1 MTFLSRMVCGVL
13 GAATLNF
20 APAAPVFADE
30 QPTLTENGVIS
41 GTMDIA
47 FKTRTQKDDSG
58 KLEKDSAKLGVKDEY
73 TVNLNV
79 GNTTEFVG
87 TIQRQPE
94 LKIKLV
100 GMEAQAGALLY
111 DINLAVL
118 NPNNLS
124 QKKTVGKWVGSVP
137 MDADTNVLDLSG
149 GKDAANRLR
158 MAVDTVGAAQGF
170 TDHFDGKLVGKQA
183 KGDNWKNKVVS
194 FTFERV
200 IGKKKVKI
208 EAKQTDPVKF
218 DNVVLAKGPSAIYPS
233 TKVNGRMDYDYD
245 TGNWYINGLSFK
257 YNLDGT
263 DYEDVLSGSVKWMED
278 PNRAQ
283 NGKGWYEFNLRFNED
298 KYAAAS
304 SEADAFAEMS
314 EEEAFFAVDN
324 SIPALT
330 GRMDYVDT
338 MIPGTEMPS
347 GSKITYK
354 LNANKLTKQQ
364 IMNFFKLWMLAVGPV
379 NDE

>member
-1 MTFLSRMVCGVL
+1 MICGMLS
-13 GAATLNF
+13 AATLSF
-20 APAAPVFADE
+20 APAAPLFAAE
-30 QPTLTENGVIS
+30 LPTLTESGVIS
-41 GTMDIA
+41 GTMDIK
-47 FKTRTQKDDSG
+47 FNTRTQLDKSS
-58 KLEKDSAKLGVKDEY
+58 KLEKGSAKLGVKDEY
-73 TVNLNV
+73 IVNLNV
-79 GNTTEFVG
+79 GNTTEFTG

-94 LKIKLV
+94 LKVKLV

-111 DINLAVL
+111 DINLSVL
-118 NPNNLS
+118 NPRNLS
-124 QKKTVGKWVGSVP
+124 QKKTVGKWVGGVP
-137 MDADTNVLDLSG
+137 MDGETNVLDLSG
-149 GKDAANRLR
+149 GEDVANRLR

-170 TDHFDGKLVGKQA
+170 TSNFSGKLVGQQA
-183 KGDNWKNKVVS
+183 KGDDWKDKVVA

-218 DNVVLAKGPSAIYPS
+218 DNVVLAKGPSAIYP
-233 TKVNGRMDYDYD
+233 TTRVNGRMDYDYD

-278 PNRAQ
+278 ANRAQ

-298 KYAAAS
+298 QHSAAS
-304 SEADAFAEMS
+304 TEADAFAEMS

-324 SIPALT
+324 SIPTLT
-330 GRMDYVDT
+330 GRIDYVDT
-338 MIPGTEMPS
+338 MIPGTETPS
-347 GSKITYK
+347 ASKITYS
-354 LNANKLTKQQ
+354 LNANKLSKQQ